1 MKKLFMILVSAITFV
16 ACGSYGPTAAEE
28 PHLKS
33 FIFRN
38 SIDYDWK
45 KSLKDDFIGD
55 IYLGNI
61 AVEGLDIPL
70 VDEDQPHSFAEAVL
84 IIFEGKVD
92 ISGEG
97 EKKFKEDLMQ
107 SLDYTL
113 EATWVPSWV
122 EESYKKSLK
131 LCRKNP
137 QQAKVLY
144 GRLLTAFLRYLQDEA
159 DKQVKM
165 ISWEYDPVNT
175 GDSYTAY
182 DVVYQLGTGFYILVN
197 LVEFD
202 DSERYEYKII
212 NKANSLTEINDPF

>member
-16 ACGSYGPTAAEE
+16 TCGSLGPTAAEE

-38 SIDYDWK
+38 SIDYEWE

-61 AVEGLDIPL
+61 AVEGLDIPH
-70 VDEDQPHSFAEAVL
+70 VDEDQPRSFAEAVL
-84 IIFEGKVD
+84 IIFENKVD
-92 ISGEG
+92 ISGKG
-97 EKKFKEDLMQ
+97 EKKFKEDWMEY
-107 SLDYTL
+107 LDDML
-113 EATWVPSWV
+113 EDNWEPSWE
-122 EESYKKSLK
+122 EESYRKSQR
-131 LCRKNP
+131 LCRKDP
-137 QQAKVLY
+137 QQAKILFS
-144 GRLLTAFLRYLQDEA
+144 RLLTAFLRYLQDEA

-165 ISWEYDPVNT
+165 ISWEYDPINT

-202 DSERYEYKII
+202 DGERYEYKII